1 MSRGRSAAN
10 GVLRGRLR
18 VLAALCVGG
27 ALAACSQP
35 PAPASGASDQWS
47 GRLALQVE
55 DAASQSFSAGFELQG
70 RPERGQLTLLNP
82 LGNVIAKLEWA
93 PGEAVLISGQE
104 RRASESLDALVQ
116 ELLGSSVPVTAL
128 FGWLR
133 GEKVQATGWQA
144 DLSALP
150 SGRLVA
156 QRYSPP
162 PQATLRIALSQ

>member
-1 MSRGRSAAN
+1 MSRGIAVAA
-10 GVLRGRLR
+10 GGFRRRVR
-18 VLAALCVGG
+18 VLAAVCAIG

-35 PAPASGASDQWS
+35 PAPASGATDQWN

-82 LGNVIAKLEWA
+82 LGNVIATLEWE
-93 PGEAVLISGQE
+93 PGQAVLVSGQE
-104 RRASESLDALVQ
+104 RRVSASLDALVQ
-116 ELLGSSVPVTAL
+116 ELLGGPVPVTAL
-128 FGWLR
+128 FGWLQ
-133 GEKVQATGWQA
+133 GDPVQATGWQA

-150 SGRLVA
+150 HGRIVA
-156 QRYSPP
+156 QRFSPP